1 MENSQDPRSS
11 NTHLS
16 GHSLLQGRHLPL
28 PIHDSASRIAD
39 SLGSIPTY
47 APPSSGHISIPPE
60 AYNYLMQALMSMQGS
75 LPLPPSHGFPSNFPT
90 APPMNLPPPTSWS
103 PSVSSISDQQQAPSR
118 PYSPSQFLFNQSSLD
133 QPSDC
138 SSDLPLPLSRPTIGG
153 HSGDLDAADDEVTA
167 IAEDK
172 RRRNTAASA
181 RFRIKKKQWTL
192 NLERTVADLAGR
204 AEELEREAA
213 DLRKENSWLKE
224 IVLLRGKALNATS
237 TIEGDNKVSSEP
249 ADART
254 DEDEESEDD
263 EQQQGQPHKGEEGEN
278 KGVS

>member
-1 MENSQDPRSS
+1 M
-11 NTHLS
+11 
-16 GHSLLQGRHLPL
+16 
-28 PIHDSASRIAD
+28 
-39 SLGSIPTY
+39 
-47 APPSSGHISIPPE
+47 
-60 AYNYLMQALMSMQGS
+60 
-75 LPLPPSHGFPSNFPT
+75 
-90 APPMNLPPPTSWS
+90 
-103 PSVSSISDQQQAPSR
+103 
-118 PYSPSQFLFNQSSLD
+118 
-133 QPSDC
+133 
-138 SSDLPLPLSRPTIGG
+138 
-153 HSGDLDAADDEVTA
+153 DAADDEVTA

-237 TIEGDNKVSSEP
+237 TTEGDNKVSSEP

-263 EQQQGQPHKGEEGEN
+263 EQQQGQSHKDGEGEN
-278 KGVS
+278 KDVS